1 MPDLKSSQLPIGNL
15 TLSTIFPTV
24 TLGVTSQISF
34 NDIVNSLTSNFND
47 TYITGGTYSNGT
59 AVFTNNTGGTF
70 SVTGFTLDNYS
81 LSDLGFSIKSLPTAI
96 IDRDILL
103 PDDSYVTYQSPLVI
117 GVGDVLTVPPTSI
130 FTVVNDSLSGGSS
143 TSNNISDAIYT
154 VNNNL
159 NANNTTTATTSIC
172 IYGVNV
178 FTGVTNTNYA
188 TKLPQ
193 PVTGKSVKVIN
204 NGSTI
209 LSIYP
214 SNIGGQINNLPI
226 DTPAIIPAD
235 GNLYEFIC
243 IVNPMPGAWT
253 YSAPATGQYDS
264 GEIII
269 SLTAGT
275 ANGANPWVTAI
286 NSTKYTVT
294 KAPFI
299 TQMWAYN
306 GKNTSAQFPT
316 PQPSTNTVYSY
327 DYATAFRPDTPWKG
341 ITKIKVYT
349 NLLYTLDE
357 FGVPIGGGEIRLN
370 AAGNSDYYDITTGDK
385 LANGEN
391 NSKMLFRIYPNNV
404 IAGTAVTGS
413 TKYTSANVGDP
424 GTLWEEKV
432 AFTDIYSDVNLDGTN
447 VNTIVQGTFIGNK
460 TQGQIPF
467 PYSGNINVNQGD
479 IVEKFYSSFISFQ
492 FQPLSYE
499 NYGTIPDFKFR
510 FIIEY
515 YQ

>member
-226 DTPAIIPAD
+226 DTPAQIPPD
-235 GNLYEFIC
+235 GKPYEFIC
-243 IVNPMPGAWT
+243 IVNPLPGAWT
-253 YSAPATGQYDS
+253 FTTPATAQFDS
-264 GEIII
+264 GEITI
-269 SLTAGT
+269 
-275 ANGANPWVTAI
+275 
-286 NSTKYTVT
+286 TVT
-294 KAPFI
+294 GGTFSGGTFPPVVSAFDANNVNFGQG
-299 TQMWAYN
+299 THTYNWGYN
-306 GKNTSAQFPT
+306 GKNTSSIFNNGT
-316 PQPSTNTVYSY
+316 TV
-327 DYATAFRPDTPWKG
+327 AFRPQTPWLG

-349 NLLYTLDE
+349 NIIKANAGGSGYDTLVNL
-357 FGVPIGGGEIRLN
+357 FGNGE
-370 AAGNSDYYDITTGDK
+370 SDLYDISTNAIIT
-385 LANGEN
+385 NGPSAPN
-391 NSKMLFRIYPNNV
+391 NSLFNFNLTNTV
-404 IAGTAVTGS
+404 AGTNAS
-413 TKYTSANVGDP
+413 TAKTSTNIGDA
-424 GTLWEEKV
+424 GTLWGEKI
-432 AFTDIYSDVNLDGTN
+432 ANTDSNSNVSLGSGFGTLIGQLD
-447 VNTIVQGTFIGNK
+447 Q
-460 TQGQIPF
+460 
-467 PYSGNINVNQGD
+467 GNITYPYGTGPYVGLQVN
-479 IVEKFYSSFISFQ
+479 KFYTSFISFQ
-492 FQPLSYE
+492 MRPLAYT
-499 NYGTIPDFKFR
+499 NYGTLTDFKFR